1 MSKRK
6 PLDKLTHEL
15 VENVNKDKT
24 NYKHINFVG
33 NDESGL
39 KKVEGVIDVLFSDK
53 KVIGEEKSGF
63 KLATYSFKA
72 MANIHNDSDFAG
84 MRLKELK
91 LISAKMAKD
100 ESLEECGDEEIT
112 NLHLSSYQSA
122 RVEEIIREE
131 VSAAFCHQRPLWLT
145 LRLNKQKAAT

>member
-53 KVIGEEKSGF
+53 KVIGDERGGF

-72 MANIHNDSDFAG
+72 MVNIHNDSDFAG

-91 LISAKMAKD
+91 LISANNVKGV
-100 ESLEECGDEEIT
+100 SLEKYEGEEGID
-112 NLHLSSYQSA
+112 LHLSSYQST

-131 VSAAFCHQRPLWLT
+131 VSAAFLSSKT
-145 LRLNKQKAAT
+145 LMANPAP